1 MNFGP
6 KAGSAFRNQ
15 QPTYHLAPNF
25 TTRPF
30 PEGPLELGTIVEDL
44 QFYPINQGAARV
56 PIPEGQRYADV
67 KEDITVSLERSL
79 RGEVNILARVLDS
92 SIGGDASLKGQRNEE
107 NVYRIQKLQTEYFHP
122 QPSYVKQ
129 CLQLEDIKD
138 YIRMTN
144 YKAPVYLIRGL
155 KIAWGATIS
164 TERGREFVGR
174 AGVGI
179 RVPGGLVD
187 AQVGRDTAVSSA
199 SGMVSSFGKP
209 ANFVL
214 GIQVLKLYHKR
225 AFFIGEP
232 SLATKRVVRNAVLM
246 DNEPVLEDEDDE
258 VDEAFTIA
266 DLDDSDVE
274 GLVPCAEG
282 VEMRFGFSHA
292 IWFRIS
298 FCFQFVLIFFSH
310 FVLICFQLDTYQT
323 PSPYLT
329 ALPIVCGLV
338 NS

>member
-6 KAGSAFRNQ
+6 KAGAAFKNQ

-30 PEGPLELGTIVEDL
+30 PEGPLDLGTIVEDL

-67 KEDITVSLERSL
+67 KEDITASLKRFLSGEGNILANILDGSIGGEASL
-79 RGEVNILARVLDS
+79 RG
-92 SIGGDASLKGQRNEE
+92 QREE
-107 NVYRIQKLQTEYFHP
+107 ETLIRIQKLQTLYFHP

-129 CLQLEDIKD
+129 CLQLADVKD
-138 YIRMTN
+138 YIEMAN
-144 YKAPVYLIRGL
+144 YKEPVYLITGL

-174 AGVGI
+174 AGADI

-187 AQVGRDTAVSSA
+187 AQVGGDTAVSSA

-214 GIQVLKLYHKR
+214 GIQVLKIYHKR

-232 SLATKRVVRNAVLM
+232 SLATKRVVRNAVML

-258 VDEAFTIA
+258 DDETFTIA
-266 DLDDSDVE
+266 DLGDSDVE

-282 VEMRFGFSHA
+282 GGAE
-292 IWFRIS
+292 IWR
-298 FCFQFVLIFFSH
+298 
-310 FVLICFQLDTYQT
+310 
-323 PSPYLT
+323 
-329 ALPIVCGLV
+329 LPRDLV
-338 NS
+338 